1 MHIDIVL
8 VGRLMECEV
17 SDPLPEE
24 GLGDREDQLSETV
37 STLVSCEVENPL
49 G

>member
-8 VGRLMECEV
+8 VSRLVEYEV
-17 SDPLPEE
+17 SDTLPEE
-24 GLGDREDQLSETV
+24 GVGDREDQLSETV
-37 STLVSCEVENPL
+37 STLVSCEVENPF